1 MVFFLVIHYND
12 HKKDWSVISMHINR
26 LSLINSLTSM
36 INENNQDDAYF
47 TLAYYFLQHYH
58 ELSDLNIYDVAAQ
71 CYVSRSSVRR
81 FCQAI
86 GYENFKDLKKE
97 FREYDDQ
104 LHYFMANAD
113 KEDYRKWL
121 TSEINEMMKELDQR
135 MNTDEINVI
144 VDKIHNSRE
153 VVFLT
158 SDTSTMSVKEFQ
170 RSMVLC
176 GKIIR
181 IVSDTY
187 MDNELLQDLN
197 EQDYLIT
204 VSATGQFAKAA
215 REIVESTKAYKV
227 LITVNRSRDLEQP
240 YDKVYHLSAKDHSM
254 EKSVYGKYGIDYMLD
269 IFFSIYVKKYGK
281 KLK

>member
-1 MVFFLVIHYND
+1 
-12 HKKDWSVISMHINR
+12 MHINR

-113 KEDYRKWL
+113 KEDYREWL
-121 TSEINEMMKELDQR
+121 TNEINVMMKELDQR
-135 MNTDEINVI
+135 MNTSEINVI
-144 VDKIHNSRE
+144 VDKIHHSKE

-187 MDNELLQDLN
+187 VDNELLQNLN
-197 EQDYLIT
+197 EHDYLVT
-204 VSATGQFAKAA
+204 VSATGQFAMAA
-215 REIVESTKAYKV
+215 KEIVESTKAYKV
-227 LITVNRSRDLEQP
+227 LITVNRSKELEQS

-269 IFFSIYVKKYGK
+269 ILFSIYVKKYGK